1 MSKSQQQRV
10 QVRVATWINYFIQTC
25 NLSVELRMSD
35 TLADMLLY
43 LAHTNYKL
51 LYNNVVFEKNINKCV
66 CKTDYQFKM

>member
-51 LYNNVVFEKNINKCV
+51 LYNNVVSLSVFEKNINKCV
-66 CKTDYQFKM
+66 QNG